1 MVWQVQRLGVLVHAY
16 LTTGKANALPY
27 VTYIPSVQ
35 LQWPVTLLCLHVLKR
50 VSISRIESSRRFLA
64 AVAVAS
70 NTASA
75 FYNACSATPGAD
87 LADCNVE

>member
-1 MVWQVQRLGVLVHAY
+1 VVGAATRRASSAY

-35 LQWPVTLLCLHVLKR
+35 LQWPVTLLCLRVTKR
-50 VSISRIESSRRFLA
+50 VSISRIESSRMFL
-64 AVAVAS
+64 VAVAS
-70 NTASA
+70 ITASA
-75 FYNACSATPGAD
+75 FYNACSATPRAE